1 MSQLPWTGM
10 CPDFASGL
18 ILILSWFHFPSLPP
32 VFDQLDV
39 ISYEEVV
46 RLPAF
51 KRKTLV
57 LIGMALLPMYML
69 CFSGHCPSPP

>member
-1 MSQLPWTGM
+1 MASTADLPVFM
-10 CPDFASGL
+10 LYLKQQQQQKKHIFA
-18 ILILSWFHFPSLPP
+18 

-46 RLPAF
+46 QLPAF

-57 LIGMALLPMYML
+57 LIGKHRTVL
-69 CFSGHCPSPP
+69 